1 MVDGAMLG
9 SAPMLQAENQRALDE
24 LQFTYYGGY
33 AVLSPDLRV
42 VERAIPNLGTAVKPA
57 LDDLSN
63 QLAQNTDTFSTYSP
77 TQGSPY
83 RNSLQVSA
91 DLEIS
96 TRLSGASLN
105 LFYVSWTRLMREIV
119 RRVVD
124 SKRQDPL
131 IKEFYRRCEVRGVP
145 REFIKKLDLTK
156 TKALRAIGNG
166 SKAGRLVALR
176 EMQALSGRFD
186 EVGQRN
192 LDRDVVA
199 TSVGHDLADRYLPKE
214 PGSRPTVDDKIAY
227 FENSD
232 LMEGKQVPALSNELH
247 GKHLQ
252 IHVPALQEIITGM
265 DEGTVDPVQ
274 VYQTLVAFYQHIS
287 DTLQLA
293 AGDADLQPL
302 ISNTKQVLQYA
313 EEAINNTAKKMQKM
327 QREAAEAQASAA
339 EMSPEGQE
347 GMDAPPQPN
356 AADLKMQQAQ
366 VDMQIRR
373 QKAELEME
381 LRQRKFE
388 QEQALRDAKAAA
400 DLRDQMEL
408 P

>member
-1 MVDGAMLG
+1 
-9 SAPMLQAENQRALDE
+9 
-24 LQFTYYGGY
+24 
-33 AVLSPDLRV
+33 
-42 VERAIPNLGTAVKPA
+42 
-57 LDDLSN
+57 
-63 QLAQNTDTFSTYSP
+63 
-77 TQGSPY
+77 
-83 RNSLQVSA
+83 
-91 DLEIS
+91 
-96 TRLSGASLN
+96 
-105 LFYVSWTRLMREIV
+105 
-119 RRVVD
+119 
-124 SKRQDPL
+124 
-131 IKEFYRRCEVRGVP
+131 
-145 REFIKKLDLTK
+145 
-156 TKALRAIGNG
+156 
-166 SKAGRLVALR
+166 
-176 EMQALSGRFD
+176 MQALSGRFD

-227 FENSD
+227 FENRD
-232 LMEGKQVPALSNELH
+232 LMDGKQVPALSNELH

-313 EEAINNTAKKMQKM
+313 EEAIN
-327 QREAAEAQASAA
+327 EAQANAA
-339 EMSPEGQE
+339 EMPPEGQE

>member
-1 MVDGAMLG
+1 
-9 SAPMLQAENQRALDE
+9 
-24 LQFTYYGGY
+24 
-33 AVLSPDLRV
+33 
-42 VERAIPNLGTAVKPA
+42 
-57 LDDLSN
+57 
-63 QLAQNTDTFSTYSP
+63 
-77 TQGSPY
+77 
-83 RNSLQVSA
+83 
-91 DLEIS
+91 
-96 TRLSGASLN
+96 
-105 LFYVSWTRLMREIV
+105 
-119 RRVVD
+119 
-124 SKRQDPL
+124 
-131 IKEFYRRCEVRGVP
+131 
-145 REFIKKLDLTK
+145 
-156 TKALRAIGNG
+156 
-166 SKAGRLVALR
+166 
-176 EMQALSGRFD
+176 
-186 EVGQRN
+186 
-192 LDRDVVA
+192 
-199 TSVGHDLADRYLPKE
+199 
-214 PGSRPTVDDKIAY
+214 VDDKIAY

-232 LMEGKQVPALSNELH
+232 LSEGKQVPALSNELH

-274 VYQTLVAFYQHIS
+274 IYQSLVAFYQHIS
-287 DTLQLA
+287 ETLQLA

-327 QREAAEAQASAA
+327 QREAAEAQASGA

-347 GMDAPPQPN
+347 GMAVPPQPN

-400 DLRDQMEL
+400 DLRDQMDL
-408 P
+408 T